1 MPAVAEEA
9 RVFARRELVA
19 RIRQLVGEPLD
30 GVARTPSE
38 REVLEREVH
47 VPLDGPP
54 REERLRVLLED
65 DDHLPLWPGDRL
77 APHDDPAVGWREQA
91 ADDLQQGRL
100 AAARRPDDA
109 HELALTD
116 AE

>member
-9 RVFARRELVA
+9 RVLARRELVA
-19 RIRQLVGEPLD
+19 RVRELVGEPLD
-30 GVARTPSE
+30 GVA

-54 REERLRVLLED
+54 REGRLRVLLED
-65 DDHLPLWPGDRL
+65 ADHLPLWPGDRL
-77 APHDDPAVGWREQA
+77 APHDDPAVGRREQA

-100 AAARRPDDA
+100 AAARRTDDA
-109 HELALTD
+109 DELALTD